1 MLGAAEFYQ
10 TTDELD
16 AAMASARLR
25 SWGVVIATALAM
37 YLLLFGIV
45 RRASRTMV
53 AQRQELRDRV
63 DELSALLATN
73 ARLDATVRR
82 AAARTTALNEQFL
95 KRVAADLH
103 DGPAQD
109 LGFAQMRVQ
118 SMVPPSAGD
127 GAGSVTVA
135 ASDLDAVRSAV
146 DTAMADLRSISSG
159 MQLPDLETL
168 SAGEVAARAVRDFER
183 KTGAG
188 VAWTLQ
194 GGPAAATL
202 PLKIAVYR
210 VLQELLANGYRH
222 AGGAGQRVDVAQGP
236 DEIVL
241 EVGDSGPGFDVAR
254 ETRANGGGLAGVRE
268 RVAVLGGSVDVH
280 SVPGAG
286 TLARVRLPTHRT
298 EDDDA

>member
-10 TTDELD
+10 TTAELD

-45 RRASRTMV
+45 RRASRTLV

-109 LGFAQMRVQ
+109 LGFAQMRMQ
-118 SMVPPSAGD
+118 SMAPAGD
-127 GAGSVTVA
+127 GGANVTVA
-135 ASDLDAVRSAV
+135 SSDLAAVRSAV

-194 GGPAAATL
+194 GEPATTHAAAQDRRL
-202 PLKIAVYR
+202 PRAPGAPRERLPACR
-210 VLQELLANGYRH
+210 RH
-222 AGGAGQRVDVAQGP
+222 RPARRRRAGTRRDRARGRRQRTW
-236 DEIVL
+236 L
-241 EVGDSGPGFDVAR
+241 RRAR

-286 TLARVRLPTHRT
+286 KRSRASGCRRTAT